1 MPYRVY
7 ARGEPRHVCTSADQ
21 KWNDMKRGKREWARK
36 FLLEVSAIQ
45 QRGKNEPT
53 KKTNFSYTLSSFSP
67 LHTGKVT
74 MVQDGETVILALTLN
89 LQLRSNSFGLISK
102 IWNHDSVLTWVSG
115 ASFNRL
121 ILRGNRKSANLHVI
135 KYAALAD
142 DYYQLSR
149 QDILL
154 ISSHLRQI
162 GQFGHVLKS
171 NLRFCSRIWAL

>member
-1 MPYRVY
+1 MHECRSKVEWHEE
-7 ARGEPRHVCTSADQ
+7 GE
-21 KWNDMKRGKREWARK
+21 REWARK

-45 QRGKNEPT
+45 QRERNEPT
-53 KKTNFSYTLSSFSP
+53 KKTNFSYTLSP

-74 MVQDGETVILALTLN
+74 MGQDGETVILSLTLN
-89 LQLRSNSFGLISK
+89 LQRRSNSFGLNSK
-102 IWNHDSVLTWVSG
+102 IWNHDSVVTWVSG
-115 ASFNRL
+115 ASFDRF
-121 ILRGNRKSANLHVI
+121 ILRGNRKSANLHVM
-135 KYAALAD
+135 KYPALED